1 MSRNHYLTDIQQRAL
16 ARSMRRKV
24 RFGMSV
30 TDAAGSSS
38 VSRVYYYTLV
48 KDLED
53 YEKTHPAENRAE
65 VKANADARY
74 EHARQLHAEGK
85 TPEWIAKLA
94 DIELEDVQD
103 AIDGKDSSGNPIAVS
118 DPLLE

>member
-1 MSRNHYLTDIQQRAL
+1 MSRNHYLTAIQQRAL

-30 TDAAGSSS
+30 TDAAGSGS
-38 VSRVYYYTLV
+38 VSRVYYYTLI
-48 KDLED
+48 KTLED
-53 YEKTHPAENRAE
+53 YEKAHPAENRVE

-74 EHARQLHAEGK
+74 EHARRLHAEGK

-103 AIDGKDSSGNPIAVS
+103 AIDGKDSSGNLIAVS
-118 DPLLE
+118 DPLLG